1 MPPQFQRSFHQST
14 QSFQPYKPR
23 AFIMSFQTIR
33 RGLVASTLV
42 LAGSV
47 VAAPAMADTVN
58 LNGSVADTSAV
69 TSTRTTEAGTLNLYG
84 VGTAQPDVVVKVA
97 DMALITNNA
106 DGVTLTATATGNLVN
121 VANNA
126 TPLAY
131 RVLIVGDSAVA
142 PAATAFLGTT
152 HNVPVTDFAAGAS
165 ARDLY
170 IEYDAPALLDFGSY
184 TSTITVSVAAL

>member
-1 MPPQFQRSFHQST
+1 
-14 QSFQPYKPR
+14 
-23 AFIMSFQTIR
+23 MSFQTVR
-33 RGLVASTLV
+33 RALVASTLV

-47 VAAPAMADTVN
+47 LAAPAMADTVN
-58 LNGSVADTSAV
+58 LGGSVADTSAV
-69 TSTRTTEAGTLNLYG
+69 TSTATAAAGALNLYG
-84 VGTAQPDVVVKVA
+84 AGTAGPNTVVKVA

-131 RVLIVGDSAVA
+131 QVLIVADAAAA
-142 PAATAFLGTT
+142 PADTAFSSTT
-152 HNVPVTDFAAGAS
+152 DAKAVTNFVSGAA

-170 IEYDAPALLDFGSY
+170 IEYDAPALLDFGTY
-184 TSTITVSVAAL
+184 TGAITVSVAAL